1 VAFHLVILGGG
12 SAAIAAARAAC
23 ARGARVTLVNEGL
36 PLGGTCLHVGCVP
49 SKFLIRA
56 GEAMRHAGHARYPG
70 IRPKGADLDYAALAA
85 ANRGLVDTLR
95 ETNYG
100 EALSK
105 TEGLTLIRGWGRL
118 ADGRTVDVDGQTIR
132 GDAILVATGSS
143 TAFPDL
149 PGLES
154 VPVLTNE
161 NLFALD
167 RLPASV
173 VVLGGGYIALETA
186 QWLARLGSQVT
197 LLQRGP
203 HVLSKLA
210 PDLGGQ
216 LADFLRAEGLAVHTE
231 AAITQVRRQG
241 TGVAVDFQVQGQP
254 RHAIAE
260 RVFVSLGRKG
270 NTEGLGLA
278 EAGVDTQ
285 GHGFVKVDRH
295 LQSSCPGVYAAGDV
309 LGGHMFVYSASHEA
323 EVAVGNLLGDPPRE
337 PDLDAL
343 PWVVFTDPQVAGT
356 GLDLDEALEKG
367 FDAESATLPVA
378 RWPRFRVA
386 REERGFLRLV
396 RDRKTDT
403 LLGAR
408 ALCPEGGDLMT
419 ELRLILRHR
428 IPLREIADTPY
439 PYLTLG
445 EGIQRCAAKF
455 HA

>member
-1 VAFHLVILGGG
+1 MDFHLILVGGG
-12 SAAIAAARAAC
+12 SAAVAAARAAC

-70 IRPKGADLDYAALAA
+70 IRPKGAQLDFAALAA

-95 ETNYG
+95 ELNY
-100 EALSK
+100 ESPLPK
-105 TEGLTLIRGWGRL
+105 IEGLTLVRGWGRL
-118 ADGRTVDVDGQTIR
+118 VDGRTVEVNRETIR
-132 GDAILVATGSS
+132 GDAILLATGSRS
-143 TAFPDL
+143 AFPDL
-149 PGLES
+149 PGLDT

-161 NLFALD
+161 NLFSLD
-167 RLPASV
+167 RLPSSV

-203 HVLSKLA
+203 HVLSQLA
-210 PDLGGQ
+210 PDLGEE
-216 LADFLRAEGLAVHTE
+216 LADFLRAEGLAVHTG
-231 AAITQVRRQG
+231 AAITQIRRQG
-241 TGVAVDFQVQGQP
+241 GGAAVDFQVEGQA
-254 RHAIAE
+254 RHVLAE
-260 RVFVSLGRKG
+260 RVMVSLGRKG

-278 EAGVDTQ
+278 EAGVETR
-285 GHGFVKVDRH
+285 GNGFVAVDRH
-295 LQSSCPGVYAAGDV
+295 LQSTCPGVYAAGDV
-309 LGGHMFVYSASHEA
+309 LGGKMFVYTASHEA

-337 PDLDAL
+337 PDVHGL

-356 GLDLDEALEKG
+356 GLDLEEALAQGHE
-367 FDAESATLPVA
+367 AESATLPVA

-386 REERGFLRLV
+386 REERGFLRLI
-396 RDRKTDT
+396 RDRPTDT

-428 IPLREIADTPY
+428 IPLREIAGATY
-439 PYLTLG
+439 PYLTLS

-455 HA
+455 YE